1 MTRFLIQ
8 IGSENRIRPED
19 AGVELPP
26 VDPQQ
31 QVQTALDLGDITQVG
46 TTEGNYPVYQFVGPE
61 GDDILKFTLEPAITL
76 EAGGAQAI
84 GSMPFPPIYIHR
96 PGLVHGSMVAA
107 LWGGYCYDYPAQPAT
122 LQEYE
127 DLCQGIRVRYAG
139 DNQAQPQ

>member
-1 MTRFLIQ
+1 MPMTRFLIQ
-8 IGSENRIRPED
+8 IGSENRISPED

-46 TTEGNYPVYQFVGPE
+46 TTEGDYPIYQFVGPE
-61 GDDILKFTLEPAITL
+61 GDDILKLSLDPSVADAVDI
-76 EAGGAQAI
+76 
-84 GSMPFPPIYIHR
+84 SFPPIYTHSPGQVHR
-96 PGLVHGSMVAA
+96 SMEVA
-107 LWGGYCYDYPAQPAT
+107 LWGGYCYDNPAQGPT
-122 LQEYE
+122 QQEYE